1 MGALEHI
8 GESGTTAVEVLWD
21 QLNPVSEV
29 QDRYDFTMKL
39 YALQQLGYHA
49 QVQAGQLEKSAQ
61 EAVDQFLEEQELE
74 EDADLNV
81 LVVELEDV
89 ANALRGRNSD
99 LRGWWR
105 GLIGEFDGGPSV
117 IGSMTGPNESQRQRL
132 IWTQQQ
138 FENAIGDL
146 DQAIEGVIPDLNRIL
161 AGAEITPVGVPI
173 RGVGLN

>member
-1 MGALEHI
+1 MYKR
-8 GESGTTAVEVLWD
+8 
-21 QLNPVSEV
+21 Q
-29 QDRYDFTMKL
+29 
-39 YALQQLGYHA
+39 
-49 QVQAGQLEKSAQ
+49 
-61 EAVDQFLEEQELE
+61 
-74 EDADLNV
+74 
-81 LVVELEDV
+81 VELEDV
-89 ANALRGRNSD
+89 VNALRGRNSD

-161 AGAEITPVGVPI
+161 AGAEISPVGVPI
-173 RGVGLN
+173 RGAGLN